1 MSMILCPDCGHEVST
16 AATACPNCGHPFAKP
31 VIERKIVVADVPRKE
46 GIPTWVFAVLGI
58 LGVLVLFILFA
69 VMSRN
74 NDDEANRSVNV
85 SLAAN
90 RSADNTLDTA
100 SRTTTDTQTLTVP
113 PTTGSQSIT
122 VPSASAPTTS
132 APSTVTTVP
141 PSSSSTTVTTVP
153 ETPTT
158 GTVVIDAKVATRTGA
173 PQAVRNEKFYL
184 LDKDLE
190 SILSE
195 ADIEPLEGQ
204 TLTNSFGLA
213 VLYPARYGEF
223 NSKALNAIKKHIKYN
238 TLTDSG
244 GKGQMKNITPDS
256 YYLFGITKGRNGFA
270 VWSSPVTIQAGENIL
285 NLSPQRMTEIEQ
297 TSNE

>member
-31 VIERKIVVADVPRKE
+31 VIERKVVVAEVPPKE

-58 LGVLVLFILFA
+58 LGVLVLFILF
-69 VMSRN
+69 VVVGRN
-74 NDDEANRSVNV
+74 NEDEANRSVNV
-85 SLAAN
+85 KVAGQ
-90 RSADNTLDTA
+90 RDADNSRDTA
-100 SRTTTDTQTLTVP
+100 TSRTTTDTQTLTVP
-113 PTTGSQSIT
+113 PSTGSQSIT
-122 VPSASAPTTS
+122 VPSTS
-132 APSTVTTVP
+132 APSSVTTVP
-141 PSSSSTTVTTVP
+141 PPSSSSSTITTVP

-158 GTVVIDAKVATRTGA
+158 GTVVIDAKVATKTGA

-195 ADIEPLEGQ
+195 ADIEPIEGQ

-213 VLYPARYGEF
+213 VLYPSRYNEF
-223 NSKALNAIKKHIKYN
+223 SSKALSAIKRHIKYD

-244 GKGQMKNITPDS
+244 GKGQMKSIKPDS

-270 VWSSPVTIQAGENIL
+270 VWSSPVTIQAGENVL
-285 NLSPQRMTEIEQ
+285 NLSPQRMTEIQQEPQ
-297 TSNE
+297 E

>member
-1 MSMILCPDCGHEVST
+1 MILCPDCGHEVST

-31 VIERKIVVADVPRKE
+31 VIERKVVVADVPRKE
-46 GIPTWVFAVLGI
+46 GIPSWVFAVLGI

-69 VMSRN
+69 VMRN

-90 RSADNTLDTA
+90 RNADNTLDTA
-100 SRTTTDTQTLTVP
+100 AASRASTDTQTLTVP
-113 PTTGSQSIT
+113 PSTGSQSIT
-122 VPSASAPTTS
+122 VPSASAPSTTV
-132 APSTVTTVP
+132 PSSVTTVP
-141 PSSSSTTVTTVP
+141 PPSSSTITTVP

-190 SILSE
+190 SILSA
-195 ADIEPLEGQ
+195 ADIDPIEGQ

-297 TSNE
+297 ASNE

>member
-31 VIERKIVVADVPRKE
+31 VIERKVVVAEVPRKE

-69 VMSRN
+69 VMRN
-74 NDDEANRSVNV
+74 TDDEANRSVNV
-85 SLAAN
+85 SLTAN
-90 RSADNTLDTA
+90 RTDNTRDTA
-100 SRTTTDTQTLTVP
+100 SSRTTTDTQTLTVP
-113 PTTGSQSIT
+113 PSTGSQSIT
-122 VPSASAPTTS
+122 VPSTS

-141 PSSSSTTVTTVP
+141 PSSSTTITSVP

-158 GTVVIDAKVATRTGA
+158 GTVVIDAKVATRTGS

-184 LDKDLE
+184 LDRDLE

-195 ADIEPLEGQ
+195 ADLDPIEGQ

-213 VLYPARYGEF
+213 VLYPSRYGEF
-223 NSKALNAIKKHIKYN
+223 NSKALSAIKKHIKYD
-238 TLTDSG
+238 TLTDTG

-256 YYLFGITKGRNGFA
+256 YYLFGITKARNGFA
-270 VWSSPVTIQAGENIL
+270 VWSSPVTIQAGENVL
-285 NLSPQRMTEIEQ
+285 NLSPQRMTEIQQESQ
-297 TSNE
+297 E

>member
-16 AATACPNCGHPFAKP
+16 AATACPNCGRPFAKP
-31 VIERKIVVADVPRKE
+31 VIERKVVVADVPRKE

-58 LGVLVLFILFA
+58 LGVLVLFILF
-69 VMSRN
+69 VFMRN
-74 NDDEANRSVNV
+74 TDDEANRTVNV

-90 RSADNTLDTA
+90 RSADNTRDTA
-100 SRTTTDTQTLTVP
+100 SSRATTDTQTLTVP
-113 PTTGSQSIT
+113 PSTGSQSIT
-122 VPSASAPTTS
+122 VPSTS
-132 APSTVTTVP
+132 APSSVTSVP
-141 PSSSSTTVTTVP
+141 PSSSSSTITTVP

-158 GTVVIDAKVATRTGA
+158 GTVVIDAKVATKTGA

-195 ADIEPLEGQ
+195 AEVEPIEGQ

-213 VLYPARYGEF
+213 VLYPSRYNEF
-223 NSKALNAIKKHIKYN
+223 NSKALSAIKRHIKYD
-238 TLTDSG
+238 TLTDAG
-244 GKGQMKNITPDS
+244 GKGQMKSIKPDS

-270 VWSSPVTIQAGENIL
+270 VWSSPVTIQAGENVL
-285 NLSPQRMTEIEQ
+285 NLSPQPLTEIQQETQ
-297 TSNE
+297 E

>member
-1 MSMILCPDCGHEVST
+1 M
-16 AATACPNCGHPFAKP
+16 
-31 VIERKIVVADVPRKE
+31 
-46 GIPTWVFAVLGI
+46 
-58 LGVLVLFILFA
+58 
-69 VMSRN
+69 
-74 NDDEANRSVNV
+74 
-85 SLAAN
+85 
-90 RSADNTLDTA
+90 
-100 SRTTTDTQTLTVP
+100 
-113 PTTGSQSIT
+113 
-122 VPSASAPTTS
+122 
-132 APSTVTTVP
+132 
-141 PSSSSTTVTTVP
+141 
-153 ETPTT
+153 
-158 GTVVIDAKVATRTGA
+158 IDAKVATRTGA

-190 SILSE
+190 SILSA
-195 ADIEPLEGQ
+195 ADIDPIEGQ

-297 TSNE
+297 ASNE

>member
-1 MSMILCPDCGHEVST
+1 MILCPDCGHEVST
-16 AATACPNCGHPFAKP
+16 AATACPNCGRPFAKP
-31 VIERKIVVADVPRKE
+31 VIERKVVVAEVPRKE

-58 LGVLVLFILFA
+58 LGVLVLFVLFVA
-69 VMSRN
+69 LGRN
-74 NDDEANRSVNV
+74 NDDDANRSVNV

-90 RSADNTLDTA
+90 RSADAARDTTS
-100 SRTTTDTQTLTVP
+100 SRAATDSQTLTVP
-113 PTTGSQSIT
+113 PSTGSQSIT
-122 VPSASAPTTS
+122 VPSTS
-132 APSTVTTVP
+132 APSSVTTVP
-141 PSSSSTTVTTVP
+141 PPSSSSSTITTVP

-158 GTVVIDAKVATRTGA
+158 GTVVIDAKVATRTGS

-195 ADIEPLEGQ
+195 ADIEPIEGQ
-204 TLTNSFGLA
+204 TLTNSLGLA
-213 VLYPARYGEF
+213 VLYPSRYGEF
-223 NSKALNAIKKHIKYN
+223 NGKAMNAIKRHIKYN

-244 GKGQMKNITPDS
+244 GKGQMKSIKPDS

-270 VWSSPVTIQAGENIL
+270 VWSSPVTIQAGENVL

-297 TSNE
+297 APQE

>member
-31 VIERKIVVADVPRKE
+31 VIERKVVVAEAPRKQ

-69 VMSRN
+69 VLGRN
-74 NDDEANRSVNV
+74 EDDDANRGVNV
-85 SLAAN
+85 NLAAS
-90 RSADNTLDTA
+90 RGADNTRDA
-100 SRTTTDTQTLTVP
+100 ANSRTTTDSQTLTVP
-113 PTTGSQSIT
+113 PSTGSQSIA
-122 VPSASAPTTS
+122 VPSTS
-132 APSTVTTVP
+132 APSSVTTVP
-141 PSSSSTTVTTVP
+141 PTSSATTITTAP
-153 ETPTT
+153 EASNK

-213 VLYPARYGEF
+213 VLYPSRYGEF
-223 NSKALNAIKKHIKYN
+223 NGKALSAIKKHIKYD
-238 TLTDSG
+238 TLTDAG

-256 YYLFGITKGRNGFA
+256 YYLFGITKARNGFA
-270 VWSSPVTIQAGENIL
+270 VWSSPVTIQAGENVL

-297 TSNE
+297 EPQE